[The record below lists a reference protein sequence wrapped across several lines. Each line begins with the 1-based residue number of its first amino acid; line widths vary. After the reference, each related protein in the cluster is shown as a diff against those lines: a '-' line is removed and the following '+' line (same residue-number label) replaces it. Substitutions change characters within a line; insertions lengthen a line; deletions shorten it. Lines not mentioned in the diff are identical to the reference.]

1 MADACANNAVNRS
14 RRLAGI
20 LNTKSFGG
28 DSVTAAVL
36 AIKPSREFPRAQ
48 RSGARA
54 RMGCNQQLK
63 H

>member
-28 DSVTAAVL
+28 DSVTAAVRRQIGL
-36 AIKPSREFPRAQ
+36 AAISLHE
-48 RSGARA
+48 S
-54 RMGCNQQLK
+54 
-63 H
+63 